1 MFSKKWI
8 HYTKYEEEM
17 CGSSEEKR
25 ISILFAMLWKN
36 VHSNVENSVVEQNVG

>member
-1 MFSKKWI
+1 
-8 HYTKYEEEM
+8 M